1 MDVRRLLVLASLVA
15 VVPGLLSVGPP
26 GEAYGQ
32 ALECLQGQSHIPID
46 LGTPN
51 AQGAVYPDTLSSP
64 AEKHGFYFSVPA
76 RSAASLYVGDQW
88 FDLDMYLYVRGRCP
102 QGSWE
107 KLVRTWSA
115 RSERMVLQFERPDEQ
130 IINLDPG
137 DYLLLVGHKYAED
150 PEYARDFDPSRG
162 FTIRVALNPPYCA
175 LSPAD
180 VPEPNPLDPSV
191 TMLRRPDDALYQL
204 GLNFQP
210 DEKELGPFS
219 LMTFNAFVSPPYSDL
234 YDFQWEL
241 DGVAL
246 AGQNTPIIQTATS
259 DLGKTAD
266 GRHTIRVTAIGARE
280 YPDPFLSHI
289 PPTLSAA
296 CSFKVG

>member
-1 MDVRRLLVLASLVA
+1 MKMQSLRHLLLLASLVPA
-15 VVPGLLSVGPP
+15 LVGLWSPAEVHSQP
-26 GEAYGQ
+26 
-32 ALECLQGQSHIPID
+32 LECLQGQNHIPID
-46 LGTPN
+46 MGTPD
-51 AQGAVYPDTLSSP
+51 AQGVVRPDTLSNP
-64 AEKHGFYFSVPA
+64 AEKHGYYFSVPT

-88 FDLDMYLYVRGRCP
+88 FDLDMYLYVRGKCP

-137 DYLLLVGHKYAED
+137 DYLLVIGHKYAED

-162 FTIRVALNPPYCA
+162 FTVRIALNPPYCG

-180 VPEPNPLDPSV
+180 VLEPNPLDPSV
-191 TMLRRPDDALYQL
+191 MMLRRPDDALYQL

-219 LMTFNAFVSPPYSDL
+219 LMTFNAFVSPPYTDL
-234 YDFQWEL
+234 YDFKWEL

-246 AGQNTPIIQTATS
+246 PGETTPIVQTATTDLPKTS
-259 DLGKTAD
+259 DGK
-266 GRHTIRVTAIGARE
+266 HKVRVTAIGARE

-289 PPTLSAA
+289 PPTLAVE
-296 CSFKVG
+296 CTFKIG